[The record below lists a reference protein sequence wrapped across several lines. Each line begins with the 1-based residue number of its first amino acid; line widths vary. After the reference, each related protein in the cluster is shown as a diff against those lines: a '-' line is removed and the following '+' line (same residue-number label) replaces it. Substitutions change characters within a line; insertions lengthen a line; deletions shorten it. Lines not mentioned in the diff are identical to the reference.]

1 MEHLTCRSG
10 SVYAVVELAF
20 GSTVIDPLKPLRN
33 EMNDGKLGS
42 FTVDRQ
48 LDVNPITE
56 ITTLSPSRTS
66 ECKCVKSVNQC
77 YYICDNS

>member
-1 MEHLTCRSG
+1 MLIFLTCRSG

-20 GSTVIDPLKPLRN
+20 GSTVIDPLNALRD

-48 LDVNPITE
+48 LDVNPI
-56 ITTLSPSRTS
+56 
-66 ECKCVKSVNQC
+66 
-77 YYICDNS
+77 YIGNHTNVSTK